1 MPRRDIVCI
10 STNYWWG
17 EWFRKQQFMSRF
29 ARDGHQ
35 VLYVEPSHSILRS
48 TGGRPYVH
56 NRHSRAVVSRVAE
69 RLWVLTPRTL
79 LPPVTWPV
87 VSRLNAYL
95 LADQIRSA
103 CRDLGM
109 AEVCLWVYNVE
120 FAPAVR
126 RVPHAVLVS
135 DLVDDIAAYELR
147 PERVAYVR
155 TCTESLVGTAD
166 LCIYT
171 TEGLRRAYPGG
182 GMSEVVPNG
191 YDESLFHPGV
201 RVAAELAGLSRVV
214 GFVGTLFRHLDFSL
228 LSRVAKEVPDVTLV
242 LVGRVSGC
250 EEDMTRLTS
259 LDNVIHIPAV
269 SRELVPSFI
278 AGFDVGIVPFKCD
291 DVSKNV
297 SPLKAYEYLAMDKP
311 VVSVSMPALE
321 DDPVAKGVIFTRDA
335 DEFVAA
341 IRDVLDGSI
350 RGSLSGAQNGFST
363 DTKETIRAASWEG
376 RYRRVRSC
384 AAPILESRVC
394 RDD

>member
-1 MPRRDIVCI
+1 MSRRDIVCI
-10 STNYWWG
+10 STNYWGG

-29 ARDGHQ
+29 ARDGHR

-56 NRHSRAVVSRVAE
+56 NRHSRAVVSQAAE

-79 LPPVTWPV
+79 LPPVTQPLV
-87 VSRLNAYL
+87 ARLNAYL
-95 LADQIRSA
+95 LAGQIRSA

-109 AEVCLWVYNVE
+109 TEVCLWVYNVE

-147 PERVAYVR
+147 PDRVDYVR
-155 TCTESLVGTAD
+155 ACTESLVSTAD
-166 LCIYT
+166 LCVYT
-171 TEGLRRAYPGG
+171 TEGLRRVYPGG
-182 GMSEVVPNG
+182 GISTVVPNG
-191 YDESLFHPGV
+191 YDESLFRPGV

-214 GFVGTLFRHLDFSL
+214 GFVGTLFRHLDFDL
-228 LSRVAKEVPDVTLV
+228 LSRVAVEVPDVTLV

-250 EEDMTRLTS
+250 EEEMARLTS

-278 AGFDVGIVPFKCD
+278 AGFDVGIVPFKRD

-297 SPLKAYEYLAMDKP
+297 SPLKAYEYLAMHKP
-311 VVSVSMPALE
+311 VVSVSMPALK
-321 DDPVAKGVIFTRDA
+321 DDPAAAGVVFARDA
-335 DEFVAA
+335 DDF
-341 IRDVLDGSI
+341 IRAVTNVLDGAS
-350 RGSLSGAQNGFST
+350 RVLPVRPGGDLSTG
-363 DTKETIRAASWEG
+363 TKDPIRAASWEG

-384 AAPILESRVC
+384 AAPILEPGVR